1 MSENFKI
8 QRKGEVKNVHEFIV
22 DFDGWRYFVIFG
34 EHMNGWFI
42 AIPNHGVCTESGHPE
57 DNLYNSNKIAK
68 MMNSATIGVL
78 IAREILEYW
87 NDLGE
92 QDD

>member
-22 DFDGWRYFVIFG
+22 DFDGWRYLVIFG
-34 EHMNGWFI
+34 KHMNGWFI

-57 DNLYNSNKIAK
+57 DDLYNSNKVANAMNNAAAGVMIA
-68 MMNSATIGVL
+68 NA
-78 IAREILEYW
+78 ILEYW
-87 NDLGE
+87 NDWE
-92 QDD
+92 KKDD